1 MASFRDHLRAPD
13 DPRIAGIADETAESW
28 AERMRAHPRAGPLFE
43 GWLQRLATEPFTGIT
58 EDGTVVTG
66 LFDDRVEHRA
76 AADPRAAPVRA
87 MVDAARHLLA
97 ACDDAQRA
105 ALCHP
110 LDARERRAWMNPEV
124 YLLRHGLRLDE
135 VAPGVRD
142 AAMAVVAAAT
152 SPAGFAKARALMRLN
167 GFLGELV
174 NAPRVMNEWSY
185 NFNLFGEV
193 SPDGPW
199 GWNLYGHHLALN
211 CLVDGPRMVLTPAFM
226 GAEPNRIDTGPHAG
240 TEAFA
245 DEERL
250 ALALMRVLPPDQ
262 RRAARL
268 YEHKRDAAMPEGRI
282 AVGDELMLAG
292 AFQDNR
298 VIPPEGA
305 AVADF
310 GDPQRDALLALIA
323 AHLAYLPAGPFAAR
337 MAQVRAWLGAT
348 RFCWIGADDGA
359 GAFYYRIQ
367 SPVLLIEFDHHA
379 GVFLANP
386 QPERFHVHTV
396 VRTPHGGD
404 YGMAWLGA
412 ACGCGHPGRLRPR
425 A

>member
-1 MASFRDHLRAPD
+1 MAGFRDHLRAPD
-13 DPRIAGIADETAESW
+13 DPRIAGIADETAVSW

-58 EDGTVVTG
+58 EDGRVVPG
-66 LFDDRVEHRA
+66 LFDDA
-76 AADPRAAPVRA
+76 TDDGAPVAA
-87 MVDAARHLLA
+87 MVDAARRLVA
-97 ACDDAQRA
+97 ACDDTQRA
-105 ALCHP
+105 ALRHP
-110 LDARERRAWMNPEV
+110 IDARERRAWMNPEV

-135 VAPGVRD
+135 VAPELRD

-152 SPAGFAKARALMRLN
+152 SPAGFGKARALMRLN

-193 SPDGPW
+193 SDDAPW

-250 ALALMRVLPPDQ
+250 ALALMAALTPGQ

-268 YEHKRDAAMPEGRI
+268 YGHKRDDAMPAGRI

-298 VIPPEGA
+298 VIPPEGV

-310 GDPQRDALLALIA
+310 GDAQRDALLALVGS
-323 AHLAYLPAGPFAAR
+323 HLAYLPAGPFAAR
-337 MAQVRAWLGAT
+337 MAQVRARLDSTW
-348 RFCWIGADDGA
+348 FCWIGGDDRS

-404 YGMAWLGA
+404 YGMAWLGP
-412 ACGCGHPGRLRPR
+412 ACGCGRARPR
-425 A
+425 RADPQA